1 MDTNFHQNP
10 NPNQEITNQQFD
22 DSLHFEVSDYYTFED
37 GFEEDIFSKN
47 MVIPAENIVNET
59 SNSSRVA
66 NNMQVQTQP

>member
-47 MVIPAENIVNET
+47 MVNET